1 METPKLF
8 KWFRRSA
15 DRSDLLNPKQWL
27 LDAISGNKTVIN
39 ISVTEDSAMRQSAV
53 YACVRI
59 LAETI
64 ASLPLNVYERKAD
77 GKFKTIEHPLYEIL
91 HNKPNEYMTSF
102 SWRETI
108 MSTILLRG
116 NTVNNITRNGKG
128 DVIRVFPYPYSRV
141 TIEIKDGGVVY
152 TYKNENNQNEVLD
165 NDSVFHIPGLSFN
178 GIIGLSPITYAKEA
192 IAYGIAL
199 EQFGEYFFEN
209 RTNIGGIAKH
219 PGKLSEQGSDN
230 LRKSLNDTYAGLGN
244 SHKLM
249 LLEEGMEFMP
259 VTIAPAD
266 AQYLELRKFQLEEI
280 ARIFRVPPHL
290 LQDLTR
296 STNNNI
302 EHQSIDFVVHSVRP
316 WLVRIEQAI
325 NSRLFK
331 DSEKGK
337 YFAEFVV
344 DGLLRGDTAS
354 RWEAYAK
361 AIQNGVYSPNDVL
374 EFENKNPY
382 KGGDK
387 HFIQLN
393 MQPVEMIGKIIED
406 GNREIVINGQELRLM
421 PKTAVDKTDRQLRS
435 AQHKSRIA
443 KSYEGL
449 FQQMMVRILK
459 REEKDILDIAKKSFK
474 TRDSQL
480 FNEQIDLYYQSHRDF
495 VREQAKPIISTYSE
509 AVAVAAA
516 DEVNLNPEFEFNR
529 YLEKYNEG
537 FSANY
542 AKQNALELKN
552 TVSKSI
558 SENTDP
564 VEAVEAELDRWKQD
578 KSDDVAI
585 EETVKLAGAISL
597 LVYKIAGVTKYK
609 VVNTGGNTCPFC
621 QQLNGKVVGI
631 DKFVVVDGQQLG
643 EGENIMVVSGN
654 KAHAPFHK
662 KCVCQV
668 VAEG

>member
-393 MQPVEMIGKIIED
+393 MQPVENVG
-406 GNREIVINGQELRLM
+406 
-421 PKTAVDKTDRQLRS
+421 KTDANIRNTQDSLEVRTEKAVVSSKQLRS
-435 AQHKSRIA
+435 AKTKA
-443 KSYEGL
+443 KLATAYKGL
-449 FQQMMVRILK
+449 FEQLSIRILK
-459 REEKDILDIAKKSFK
+459 REIKDITDILKKSFK
-474 TRDSQL
+474 TRDSQI
-480 FNEQIDLYYQSHRDF
+480 FNEKIDLYYQEFRDF
-495 VREQAKPIISTYSE
+495 VREQAKPALAAYSD
-509 AVAVAAA
+509 AVAVEAA
-516 DEVNLNPEFEFNR
+516 DEVGINPEFEFNR
-529 YLEKYNEG
+529 FLEKYNEG
-537 FSANY
+537 YAANY
-542 AKQNALELKN
+542 TNKNALQLKN
-552 TVSKSI
+552 TASKAI
-558 SENTDP
+558 NENKDP
-564 VEAVEAELDRWKQD
+564 VQAVEGELENWERDMP
-578 KSDDVAI
+578 DDVAT